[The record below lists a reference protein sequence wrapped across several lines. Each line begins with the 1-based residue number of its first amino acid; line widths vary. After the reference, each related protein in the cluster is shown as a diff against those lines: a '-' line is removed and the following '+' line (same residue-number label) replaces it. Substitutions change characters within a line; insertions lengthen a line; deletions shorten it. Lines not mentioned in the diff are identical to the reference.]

1 MQICFKPNNKSI
13 GAVESCLE
21 RIYGSSVF
29 NDTLSTR
36 VSNAMLI
43 GDIVGQVGFGLM
55 IDRMGRKVGIILC
68 TLVVCLVSYIYYLCL
83 NCS

>member
-1 MQICFKPNNKSI
+1 MRIRFKPNKHI
-13 GAVESCLE
+13 YAGAVESCLE

-55 IDRMGRKVGIILC
+55 IDRMGRKVGIVLC
-68 TLVVCLVSYIYYLCL
+68 TLVVCLVS
-83 NCS
+83 